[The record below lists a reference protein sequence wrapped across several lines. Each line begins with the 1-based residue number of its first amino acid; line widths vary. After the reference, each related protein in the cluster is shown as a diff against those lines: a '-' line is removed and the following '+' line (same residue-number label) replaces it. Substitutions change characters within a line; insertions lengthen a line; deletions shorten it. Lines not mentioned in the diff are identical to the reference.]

1 VSQSDPE
8 LQSSRHFPAP
18 QRPRDSATLI
28 VIRRDGPKP
37 RVLLGRRH
45 AAHAFMPGKFVFP
58 GGRLDPHDTKI
69 APVADLGQDTLA
81 RLMMRMRGR
90 ASVTRARGLA
100 LAAVRET
107 FEETGFILGSPHNG
121 AARSPGGGWDHFL
134 ATGHAPVLSELR
146 FFARAITPPG
156 RTRRFDSR
164 FFVADAANI
173 ANLHAAPVASEELL
187 ETHWFDF
194 GEAMNL
200 DLPSITADILGRLKM
215 VLDRQGWPDETDPIS
230 FQYQRNGKWRD
241 ETL

>member
-1 VSQSDPE
+1 
-8 LQSSRHFPAP
+8 
-18 QRPRDSATLI
+18 LI
-28 VIRRDGPKP
+28 VIRRDGPSP

-69 APVADLGQDTLA
+69 TPVSDLGPDTLS
-81 RLMMRMRGR
+81 RLMARMRGR
-90 ASVTRARGLA
+90 ASAARARGLA

-107 FEETGFILGSPHNG
+107 FEETGFILGRPHNG
-121 AARSPGGGWDHFL
+121 AARSPGGGWDQFL

-173 ANLHAAPVASEELL
+173 ANLHAAPVVSEELL
-187 ETHWFDF
+187 ETHWF
-194 GEAMNL
+194 GLMRPWGL
-200 DLPSITADILGRLKM
+200 TCRRSPPTS
-215 VLDRQGWPDETDPIS
+215 
-230 FQYQRNGKWRD
+230 WRA
-241 ETL
+241 